1 MNLKRIILF
10 SIFVA
15 LIAFAGVSYW
25 ELTKVT
31 SATTRLIAGTP
42 FGKAPITMAALSMA
56 RHWRRLSTAAL
67 PYREAFRTRSNGRKS
82 TK

>member
-25 ELTKVT
+25 ELTNRFLIRSHPFSTRCSLKVT
-31 SATTRLIAGTP
+31 SATTRPIAGTP

-56 RHWRRLSTAAL
+56 RH
-67 PYREAFRTRSNGRKS
+67 
-82 TK
+82 